1 MADSTNFDA
10 ALEAFEE
17 QVRDNIKLLSS
28 KDPKARMKA
37 AAWLGE
43 AGDPT
48 AITMLMRVY
57 KDDPDAK
64 VRATAQYS
72 LGMFRKLEEEL
83 KKADQSKV
91 QKLLEDVAVHGKMGR
106 RVPVSVRSLV
116 KFEIALIISA
126 ILVAVLALFVPSM
139 FKQQGT
145 VGTQQNETVIPTA
158 SVPTSLPP
166 TVPAIA
172 NKTRPELVTDLQN
185 TLKQISDN
193 ANTLQTQYQLVQTGG
208 KLDCNASF
216 NLLIPIA
223 LSPDNSRD
231 FADLNTIAADINNLE
246 ASFRSAKAT
255 FEQGCQ
261 PGATID
267 ATTISTPMRDLLA
280 LIQSIANTQ
289 TALTTAAAK
298 PA

>member
-1 MADSTNFDA
+1 MADSTNFDD

-17 QVRDNIKLLSS
+17 SVRDNIKLLSS

-57 KDDPDAK
+57 KDDTDPK

-72 LGMFRKLEEEL
+72 LGMFRKLEQEL
-83 KKADQSKV
+83 KKPDQSRI
-91 QKLLEDVAVHGKMGR
+91 QKLLEDVAVRGKMGR
-106 RVPVSVRSLV
+106 RVPVPVRSLV

-126 ILVAVLALFVPSM
+126 ILVAVLAFIVPSM
-139 FKQQGT
+139 FRQSGGAIT
-145 VGTQQNETVIPTA
+145 PQNENPAATAPAIDIPTA
-158 SVPTSLPP
+158 
-166 TVPAIA
+166 PA
-172 NKTRPELVTDLQN
+172 VTDKDRPTLLTELQS
-185 TLKQISDN
+185 TLTKVTNN
-193 ANTLQTQYQLVQTGG
+193 ATKLQTQYQGMLGG
-208 KLDCNASF
+208 GALDCKQFFDA
-216 NLLIPIA
+216 LTPVA
-223 LSPDNSRD
+223 LSPNNTRD
-231 FADLNTIAADINNLE
+231 FADLATVASDINNLE

-255 FEQGCQ
+255 YDRVCDNGEKLDGSAF
-261 PGATID
+261 GA
-267 ATTISTPMRDLLA
+267 PMRDLLA
-280 LIQSIANTQ
+280 LIQSVSNTQ